1 MTEATAKLSTQM
13 ENLTS
18 ILLSTLDEGI
28 FFSTLCKFLSENIQS
43 DRVLVYKVCEDSS
56 AHLMSRNGE
65 QIEEEIIL
73 DKGAGATGHVLKT
86 KKPYFSNSVARDPL
100 FSKEAQEGIK
110 AELAV
115 PVTVDGIV
123 IATIHIQLLNEERQF
138 TRDNI
143 TEVLEILNNIKKPLK
158 NMKMYLS
165 AMFLSQS
172 LVRQMKLKEQELE
185 QSRQGSVV
193 SDSYKIQAKEI
204 VGKSMSMQQLLMIAD
219 KVANSDVC
227 ALVRGETGTGKEMIA
242 RRVHCKSERR
252 DGGFI
257 SVDCSVLT
265 EEQLE
270 KELFG
275 EEITD
280 FTRGNRIRK
289 GVLEKADG
297 GTVFLNHV
305 EALTVGMQSKIM
317 KFISEKTAFRVNGQI
332 PFRTSARILSATSK
346 NIADL
351 VAEGRFREDLY
362 FNLATLVLDV
372 PALKDRKED
381 IELLASFFLNTNRKG
396 NDEKALSP
404 GAVTRLLEYNWPGN
418 VRELQSVMER
428 AYILA
433 DGMIIEKDHL
443 ADSVARVEVEQESE
457 EEINLGFIEMTL
469 NDLEKSHICRTLDHL
484 GGNKTKTAKTLGITV
499 KTLYNKLHSYGM
511 IAPKEA

>member
-28 FFSTLCKFLSENIQS
+28 FFSTLCKYLSENIQS

-65 QIEEEIIL
+65 IIKEEVIL
-73 DKGAGATGHVLKT
+73 DKGAGVSGHVIKT

-100 FSKEAQEGIK
+100 FSKEAEEGVQ

-123 IATIHIQLLNEERQF
+123 IGTIHIQALTEERQF
-138 TRDNI
+138 VREDI
-143 TEVLEILNNIKKPLK
+143 TEVLEFLNTINKPLR

-172 LVRQMKLKEQELE
+172 LMKQMKLKEKELE
-185 QSRQGSVV
+185 QSRQGSTV
-193 SDSYKIQAKEI
+193 SDTYRIQDKEI
-204 VGKSMSMQQLLMIAD
+204 VGKSASMQHLLAIAD

-242 RRVHCKSERR
+242 RRVHCRSERR
-252 DGGFI
+252 EGGFI
-257 SVDCSVLT
+257 SVDCSVHS

-280 FTRGNRIRK
+280 FTRGNRVKK
-289 GVLEKADG
+289 GVFEIADG

-305 EALTVGMQSKIM
+305 EALTVGLQSKIM
-317 KFISEKTAFRVNGQI
+317 KFITEKAAFRVNGQI
-332 PFRTSARILSATSK
+332 PFRTNARILSATSK

-381 IELLASFFLNTNRKG
+381 IELLASFFLNSNRG
-396 NDEKALSP
+396 GEDEKALSP
-404 GAVTRLLEYNWPGN
+404 GAVSRLLEYNWPGN

-433 DGMIIEKDHL
+433 DGMIIGKDHL
-443 ADSVARVEVEQESE
+443 ADSVAKVEIEQEVQESE
-457 EEINLGFIEMTL
+457 NLGFVEMTL
-469 NDLEKSHICRTLDHL
+469 DDLEKSHICRTLDHL
-484 GGNKTKTAKTLGITV
+484 GGNKTRTAKTLGITV

>member
-18 ILLSTLDEGI
+18 LLLTTLDEGI
-28 FFSTLCKFLSENIQS
+28 FFSTLCKYLSENIQS

-56 AHLMSRNGE
+56 ALLMSRNG
-65 QIEEEIIL
+65 QQVNEEVIL
-73 DKGAGATGHVLKT
+73 EKGASVTGHVIKT
-86 KKPYFSNSVARDPL
+86 KKAYFSNSVARDPL
-100 FSKEAQEGIK
+100 FNKELNIGTH

-115 PVTVDGIV
+115 PVTVDGVV
-123 IATIHIQLLNEERQF
+123 IATIHIQSLTEEKQF
-138 TRDNI
+138 NRDNI
-143 TEVLEILNNIKKPLK
+143 TEVLEILNSINKPLK

-172 LVRQMKLKEQELE
+172 LMKQVQLKEKELE
-185 QSRQGSVV
+185 QTRKGTIV
-193 SDSYKIQAKEI
+193 SDTYKIQDEEI
-204 VGKSMSMQQLLMIAD
+204 VGKSNSMRNLLALTD
-219 KVANSDVC
+219 KVANSNVC
-227 ALVRGETGTGKEMIA
+227 ALVRGETGTGKERVA
-242 RRVHCKSERR
+242 RRVHCRSERNQ
-252 DGGFI
+252 GGFL
-257 SVDCSVLT
+257 SVDCSVHS

-280 FTRGNRIRK
+280 FTQGNRIRK
-289 GVLEKADG
+289 GVLEKADN
-297 GTVFLNHV
+297 GTVFLNNV
-305 EALTVGMQSKIM
+305 ETLTVGLQLKIL
-317 KFISEKTAFRVNGQI
+317 KYITEGTAFRVNGQI
-332 PFRTSARILSATSK
+332 PYRTNARILSATTK
-346 NIADL
+346 DITEL

-362 FNLATLVLDV
+362 FSLATLTLDV
-372 PALKDRKED
+372 PALRERNED
-381 IELLASFFLNTNRKG
+381 IELLASHFLNANRRG

-404 GAVTRLLEYNWPGN
+404 GAVSRLLEYNWPGN
-418 VRELQSVMER
+418 VRELQSIMER

-443 ADSVARVEVEQESE
+443 ADSVAKVEIEQDTQEVVSTA
-457 EEINLGFIEMTL
+457 FTEMTL